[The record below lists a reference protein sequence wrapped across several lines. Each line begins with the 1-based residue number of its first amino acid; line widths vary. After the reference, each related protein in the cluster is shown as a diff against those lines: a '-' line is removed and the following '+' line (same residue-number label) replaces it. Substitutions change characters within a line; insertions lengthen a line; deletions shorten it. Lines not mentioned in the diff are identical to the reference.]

1 MKVKD
6 MILKLKEAEEK
17 EKEKGRLKEDG
28 EEGTINSDGTGIPP
42 KDVDPNGDDPNIA
55 NAEAQKAGIDDN
67 GTIVNTFTPQEKE
80 TLLKQIKHGEY
91 SPLEAAVLRIL
102 MGEACTLEELGV
114 MLGATSKKTKGAPM
128 SKVAALK
135 ELNRILA
142 IVAKRSKLKLGKAVD
157 LTQISKVKREIR
169 QQNAEKRRQ
178 AKEKEKYRREMQ
190 KQFWQELKELNKV
203 QRQHGLKP
211 SRYDKM
217 YTTQGEFSK
226 YS

>member
-1 MKVKD
+1 M
-6 MILKLKEAEEK
+6 
-17 EKEKGRLKEDG
+17 
-28 EEGTINSDGTGIPP
+28 
-42 KDVDPNGDDPNIA
+42 
-55 NAEAQKAGIDDN
+55 
-67 GTIVNTFTPQEKE
+67 NTFTPQEKE

-157 LTQISKVKREIR
+157 LT
-169 QQNAEKRRQ
+169 
-178 AKEKEKYRREMQ
+178 
-190 KQFWQELKELNKV
+190 
-203 QRQHGLKP
+203 
-211 SRYDKM
+211 
-217 YTTQGEFSK
+217 
-226 YS
+226 

>member
-1 MKVKD
+1 MKVRD
-6 MILKLKEAEEK
+6 MILKLKEADEK
-17 EKEKGRLKEDG
+17 VNTKKVDEDG
-28 EEGTINSDGTGIPP
+28 EQGTVNPDGTGIPP
-42 KDVDPNGDDPNIA
+42 QDVDPNGDDPSTA
-55 NAEAQKAGIDDN
+55 DAAAKEAGIDDN

-102 MGEACTLEELGV
+102 MGEACTLDELGV

-217 YTTQGEFSK
+217 YTTQGEFNK